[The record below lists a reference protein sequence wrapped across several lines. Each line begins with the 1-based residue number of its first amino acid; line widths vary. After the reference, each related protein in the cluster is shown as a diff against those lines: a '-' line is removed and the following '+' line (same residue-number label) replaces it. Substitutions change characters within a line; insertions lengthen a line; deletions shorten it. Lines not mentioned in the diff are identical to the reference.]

1 MRLERTKNTKRNMAY
16 GLAQKML
23 SIMFPFLIRTVMIR
37 SLGIEYLG
45 INNLFASILS
55 VLSLAELGFG
65 SALVFSMYKPIAE
78 DDTKTICALMN
89 FYKNCYRIIGLVVLT
104 LGLLLLPFIR
114 YFVKS
119 ELPPDINLYAVYLIT
134 LFTTVMT
141 YFLYSYKNSLLIAF
155 QRIDVSSKISFVLLT
170 VQYLLQAILLIL
182 FRNYYF
188 YMVIAPA
195 VNILT
200 NVITAM
206 AVSRLYPEYKPEGKI
221 SGQERS
227 EIVKKVKAL
236 VTYKIGNVVSNTVD
250 NIVISSFLGLVILAK
265 YNNYYYII
273 TALFGLLSVYYSSV
287 TAGIG
292 NGLVK
297 NSPGDNYRLFHNLYF
312 VQIWLV
318 GWMSICMLCLYQPF
332 MRLWGRLSGENICLP
347 MGIVVCF
354 VIYFY
359 TWKINDIV
367 HIYKEAAGMWE
378 YDRWR
383 PLIASAFNL
392 TLNLI
397 LVNKVGLYG
406 VILSTVFTELIFS
419 VWAVYALFHY
429 YFQKELWDYYR
440 CLIEYTLFY
449 FVIGVITFYL
459 CGLIGKEGLT
469 ALLLKGLICVLIPN
483 LLFLGIVKWTGYE
496 AVVYWLLDK
505 IRCRSK

>member
-1 MRLERTKNTKRNMAY
+1 MRLERTKNTKRNMIY
-16 GLAQKML
+16 GVAQKMV
-23 SIMFPFLIRTVMIR
+23 SIIFPFLIRTVMIR

-65 SALVFSMYKPIAE
+65 SALVFSMYRPIAE
-78 DDTKTICALMN
+78 DNTETICALMN
-89 FYKNCYRIIGLVVLT
+89 FYKNCYRVIGLVVLT

-114 YFVKS
+114 CFVKS
-119 ELPPDINLYAVYLIT
+119 ELPPDINLYAVYLLT

-155 QRIDVSSKISFVLLT
+155 QRVDVSSKISLVLLT
-170 VQYLLQAILLIL
+170 IQYLLQAILLIL

-206 AVSRLYPEYKPEGKI
+206 AVSRLYPEYKPDGKI
-221 SGQERS
+221 SCRERG
-227 EIVKKVKAL
+227 EIIKKVKAL
-236 VTYKIGNVVSNTVD
+236 VTYKIGNVVSNAVD

-265 YNNYYYII
+265 YNNYYYVI
-273 TALFGLLSVYYSSV
+273 TALFSLLSVYYSSI

-292 NGLVK
+292 NGLVR
-297 NSPGDNYRLFHNLYF
+297 NSRSDNYQLFHLLY
-312 VQIWLV
+312 VIQIWLV

-332 MRLWGRLSGENICLP
+332 MGLWGRLSGENISLP
-347 MGIVVCF
+347 MGIVICF
-354 VIYFY
+354 VLYFY

-383 PLIASAFNL
+383 PFIASLFNL
-392 TLNLI
+392 TLNLF
-397 LVNKVGLYG
+397 LVNRVGLYG
-406 VILSTVFTELIFS
+406 VILSTVFTELLFS
-419 VWAVYALFHY
+419 IWAVYPLFHY
-429 YFQKELWDYYR
+429 YFEKRIWVYYKW
-440 CLIEYTLFY
+440 LMEYTLFY
-449 FVIGVITFYL
+449 LAVGMITFWI
-459 CGLIGKEGLT
+459 CGTVAGDGLS

-483 LLFLGIVKWTGYE
+483 LLFLGIVKWTGNE
-496 AVVYWLLDK
+496 AAIHWLLDK
-505 IRCRSK
+505 MSCRSK